1 MYIYYIKY
9 ILLLYIYFKIN
20 RRLREV
26 TGSYGRL
33 REVTGSSHFRDSI
46 DSRLRISLGY
56 GRLREFT
63 GGDRRLRKVTEG
75 YGRLREVTGGYG
87 FGRFIEI
94 LEILHSD
101 STDSS

>member
-1 MYIYYIKY
+1 MYILYIYYIKY
-9 ILLLYIYFKIN
+9 IN

-33 REVTGSSHFRDSI
+33 RGLHILEILYI
-46 DSRLRISLGY
+46 DSRLRIALGY
-56 GRLREFT
+56 GRLREST
-63 GGDRRLRKVTEG
+63 GGDRKLRKVTEG

-101 STDSS
+101 SS